1 MKEIIFTLDGVEHI
15 YLLPEEVTA
24 EQVKEALDGIGG
36 RPNDR
41 G

>member
-1 MKEIIFTLDGVEHI
+1 MKTVLIKIDGAEHEF
-15 YLLPEEVTA
+15 LFPEDVTIEQIA
-24 EQVKEALDGIGG
+24 EAVDGIGG